1 MMNVNLQKAGGW
13 AGLVA
18 GATYIIGFALMIAVL
33 MPAGYLEGGAAE
45 KMKFQIDNRT
55 MMYLWNL
62 TIWILNS
69 FAMVVLAVA
78 LYDRLKGGAPTLAAI
93 GSAYGLIWAGLI
105 LAAGMV
111 SNISLA
117 AVTGMAANDPEGAE
131 TLFIALSHVENGI
144 GGGNELA
151 GGFWVL
157 MISLGA
163 FLSAQM
169 PRALNILGMVI
180 GVAGLSTL
188 IPGASEIGGSIFGL
202 GFIAWFIWTGVYLLR
217 RAETN

>member
-1 MMNVNLQKAGGW
+1 MMNVKLQKAGGW

-18 GATYIIGFALMIAVL
+18 GGTYIFGFGLLLAVFA
-33 MPAGYLEGGAAE
+33 PGGYFEGEAAD
-45 KMKFQIDNRT
+45 KVQFMIDNKFT
-55 MMYLWNL
+55 LAVWNFV
-62 TIWILNS
+62 IWIMNS

-93 GSAYGLIWAGLI
+93 GSAYGIIWAGLI

-111 SNISLA
+111 SNISLE
-117 AVTGMAANDPEGAE
+117 AVTSMAGNDPEGAA
-131 TLFIALSHVENGI
+131 TLFLALSHVENGI

-157 MISLGA
+157 VISLGA
-163 FLSAQM
+163 FLSNQLQK
-169 PRALNILGMVI
+169 PLNIWGMVI

-188 IPGASEIGGSIFGL
+188 LPGAEEIGGSIFGL
-202 GFIAWFIWTGVYLLR
+202 GFIVWFIWTGVYLLR
-217 RAETN
+217 K